1 MVDRVGQQF
10 GNYRLL
16 RLIERGSIA
25 DVYLGEHLHLNTQA
39 AIKILHTYLPGEASA
54 RLRTEARTMA
64 RLTHPHIVRTLD
76 FDIENGFPFLIMEYA
91 PNGTLRQRHPKG
103 TEVPLNAI
111 VFYVEQVAEA
121 LHYIHQQKMI
131 HRDVKPESMLLGYH
145 NEVLLTEFSSAII
158 AQSTRS
164 QPTLEAVGTVTYMAP
179 EQIRGKPRPASDQ
192 YALAVVAYEW
202 LCGNPP
208 FSGSMRE
215 VTNQHLLVPPPPL
228 RLRIPAISSSIEQI
242 MLKALAK
249 EPQQRFENV
258 QAFAHALREAFLG
271 ESLVPSFDSS
281 TWNEQKRSS
290 PRNFPTGTVTLLF
303 ADIEGVT
310 HMLRQPGAY
319 SANVLEECRHL
330 LRTVFQPWNGREI
343 DRQNDAILVAFARA
357 TDAVLAAVEAQRAIA
372 TRPWPEG
379 VTVRVRMG
387 LHTGEPSLTS
397 EGYIGP
403 DVHRAV
409 RIMSAAHGGQ
419 ILLSQTTANL
429 VEQELPDDVVLRDL
443 GEYHLKDLGRPR
455 RLFQLVISDLPKNFP
470 PLKTLDIYP
479 NNLPVQLTPFIGRE
493 QELIAIQHL
502 LHRKEVRLLTLT
514 GPGGIGKT
522 RLGLQAAAE
531 LADHFANGVFFVNLA
546 PISDSTLVM
555 PTMVDILGLQE
566 AAGRPLPEYLK
577 AQLQQKQ
584 MLLLLDNFEQVV
596 RAAESVIDLLVA
608 CPRLK
613 VLVTSREVL
622 HVRAEHE
629 FAVPPLPLPDLKDLP
644 DLAALSHNAA
654 VVLFVQRAQ
663 ATKPDFQ
670 ITNANTRAIVEICV
684 HLDGLPLA
692 IELAAARVKLLTP
705 QALLARLNQR
715 LQILTSASRDVPAR
729 QQTLRNT
736 IEWSYHLLDS
746 QEQQL
751 FRWLSV
757 FAGGC
762 TLEAIEAISTALDE
776 NQRTG
781 RVLDRV
787 SSLIDKSLFQ
797 RTEQESGEP
806 RFEMLETIR
815 AYGLEMLAASGEE
828 EIIRQAHARYYLA
841 LREKAQREL
850 HGPQQATWSQR
861 LEQEHDNLR
870 AATSW
875 SLEQGKAEHS
885 LETASSST
893 PLVQPAATYPGS
905 LTAREVEV
913 LCLLAGGLTNE
924 QIAERLVISPRTVN
938 AHLTAIYSKIQ
949 VSSRSA
955 ATRYAI
961 EHQLT

>member
-1 MVDRVGQQF
+1 MDDRVGQQF

-16 RLIERGSIA
+16 RLIGRGSIA

-39 AIKILHTYLPGEASA
+39 AIKILHTYLPGEAHE

-76 FDIENGFPFLIMEYA
+76 FDIANGFPFLIMEYA
-91 PNGTLRQRHPKG
+91 PNGTLRQRYPKG
-103 TEVPLNAI
+103 TEVPPNAI
-111 VFYVEQVAEA
+111 VSYVEQVAEA

-131 HRDVKPESMLLGYH
+131 HRDIKPESMLLGYH
-145 NEVLLTEFSSAII
+145 HEVLLTEFSSAVI
-158 AQSTRS
+158 AQSTLS
-164 QPTLEAVGTVTYMAP
+164 QPTLEDVGTVTYMAP
-179 EQIRGKPRPASDQ
+179 EQIEGHPRPASDQ
-192 YALAVVAYEW
+192 YALAVVTYEW

-215 VTNQHLLVPPPPL
+215 ITNQHLSDPPPPL
-228 RLRIPAISSSIEQI
+228 RLKIPAISSSIEQI
-242 MLKALAK
+242 VLKALAK

-258 QAFAHALREAFLG
+258 LAFAHALREVFLG
-271 ESLVPSFDSS
+271 DTLAPSFGSS
-281 TWNEQKRSS
+281 TRNEQKSSS

-303 ADIEGVT
+303 ADIEGST
-310 HMLRQPGAY
+310 HLLPPPGAR
-319 SANVLEECRHL
+319 SANILEECRHL
-330 LRTVFQPWNGREI
+330 LRTAFQLWNGHEV
-343 DRQNDAILVAFARA
+343 DRQDDAIFVAFARA
-357 TDAVLAAVEAQRAIA
+357 TDAVLAAVDAQRAIA
-372 TRPWPEG
+372 THSWPEG
-379 VTVRVRMG
+379 VTIGVHIG

-403 DVHRAV
+403 DVHRAA

-429 VEQELPDDVVLRDL
+429 VEQELPDDVMLRDL
-443 GEYHLKDLGRPR
+443 GEYHLKDLGLPR
-455 RLFQLVISDLPKNFP
+455 RLFQLVSSDLPATFP

-479 NNLPVQLTPFIGRE
+479 NNLPVQFTPFIGRE
-493 QELIAIQHL
+493 KELVAIQHL
-502 LHRKEVRLLTLT
+502 LRRKEVRLLTLT
-514 GPGGIGKT
+514 GPGGVGKT

-546 PISDSTLVM
+546 PISDPRLVVLAIAA
-555 PTMVDILGLQE
+555 TLGLQE
-566 AAGRPLPEYLK
+566 TGGQPLPEYLK

-584 MLLLLDNFEQVV
+584 TLLLLDNFEQVV
-596 RAAESVIDLLVA
+596 SAAESVIDILVA

-629 FAVPPLPLPDLKDLP
+629 FAVPPLPLPDLKHLP

-663 ATKPDFQ
+663 ATKSDFQ
-670 ITNANTRAIVEICV
+670 MTNANARAIVEICV

-715 LQILTSASRDVPAR
+715 LQILTSASHDVPTR

-751 FRWLSV
+751 FRRLSV
-757 FAGGC
+757 FAGDC

-776 NQRTG
+776 NQRTE
-781 RVLDRV
+781 RVLDTV

-815 AYGLEMLAASGEE
+815 AYGLEMLATSGEE
-828 EIIRQAHARYYLA
+828 EIVRRAHARYYLA

-850 HGPQQATWSQR
+850 HGPQQAAWSQR
-861 LEQEHDNLR
+861 LEQEYDNLR

-875 SLEQGKAEHS
+875 SLEQGKAEHG
-885 LETASSST
+885 LEIAPSST
-893 PLVQPAATYPGS
+893 PLVQPSATYPGG

-913 LCLLAGGLTNE
+913 LHLLAQGLTSA
-924 QIAERLVISPRTVN
+924 QIAEQLVLSLLTVN
-938 AHLTAIYSKIQ
+938 THVRSIYSKLG
-949 VSSRSA
+949 VTSRSA

>member
-1 MVDRVGQQF
+1 MHPSQQ
-10 GNYRLL
+10 
-16 RLIERGSIA
+16 
-25 DVYLGEHLHLNTQA
+25 
-39 AIKILHTYLPGEASA
+39 PGENY
-54 RLRTEARTMA
+54 
-64 RLTHPHIVRTLD
+64 P
-76 FDIENGFPFLIMEYA
+76 
-91 PNGTLRQRHPKG
+91 
-103 TEVPLNAI
+103 
-111 VFYVEQVAEA
+111 
-121 LHYIHQQKMI
+121 
-131 HRDVKPESMLLGYH
+131 DVL
-145 NEVLLTEFSSAII
+145 ADC
-158 AQSTRS
+158 
-164 QPTLEAVGTVTYMAP
+164 QP
-179 EQIRGKPRPASDQ
+179 
-192 YALAVVAYEW
+192 
-202 LCGNPP
+202 
-208 FSGSMRE
+208 
-215 VTNQHLLVPPPPL
+215 
-228 RLRIPAISSSIEQI
+228 
-242 MLKALAK
+242 
-249 EPQQRFENV
+249 
-258 QAFAHALREAFLG
+258 
-271 ESLVPSFDSS
+271 
-281 TWNEQKRSS
+281 
-290 PRNFPTGTVTLLF
+290 
-303 ADIEGVT
+303 
-310 HMLRQPGAY
+310 
-319 SANVLEECRHL
+319 L
-330 LRTVFQPWNGREI
+330 LRTIFYQWHGHAVDMRG
-343 DRQNDAILVAFARA
+343 DALLVAFARA

-372 TRPWPEG
+372 TRPWPEE
-379 VTVRVRMG
+379 VIVRVRIG
-387 LHTGEPSLTS
+387 LHTGEPLLTS

-403 DVHRAV
+403 DVHRSA

-429 VEQELPDDVVLRDL
+429 VEQELPDDVMLRDL
-443 GEYHLKDLGRPR
+443 GEYHLKDLGRPS
-455 RLFQLVISDLPKNFP
+455 RLFQLVSSDLPATFP

-479 NNLPVQLTPFIGRE
+479 NNLPVQLTPFLGRE

-502 LHRKEVRLLTLT
+502 LRRKKVRLLTLT

-531 LADHFANGVFFVNLA
+531 LADHFANGVYFVNLA
-546 PISDSTLVM
+546 PISDPMLVLPTIADTLS
-555 PTMVDILGLQE
+555 LRE
-566 AAGRPLPEYLK
+566 AAGQPMPEYLK
-577 AQLQQKQ
+577 AQLQEKQ

-596 RAAESVIDLLVA
+596 KAAESVIDLLVA

-622 HVRAEHE
+622 HIRAEHE
-629 FAVPPLPLPDLKDLP
+629 FTVPPLSLPDLKDLP
-644 DLAALSHNAA
+644 GLTALSQNAA

-663 ATKPDFQ
+663 ATKLDFQ
-670 ITNANTRAIVEICV
+670 LTHANARAIVEICV
-684 HLDGLPLA
+684 RLDGLPLA

-705 QALLARLNQR
+705 QALQARLNQR

-751 FRWLSV
+751 FRRLSV

-781 RVLDRV
+781 GVLDRV

-815 AYGLEMLAASGEE
+815 AYGLEMLAASGEL
-828 EIIRQAHARYYLA
+828 EIFQQAHARYYLA

-850 HGPQQATWSQR
+850 HGSHQAAWLQS

-870 AATSW
+870 AATAW

-885 LETASSST
+885 LEIAPSSS
-893 PLVQPAATYPGS
+893 PLVQPSATYPGS

-913 LCLLAGGLTNE
+913 LQLLAQGLTNE
-924 QIAERLVISPRTVN
+924 QIAEQLVISPRTVN